1 MAKENA
7 SLVIFLNFIKMKRK
21 ESNVERSNGM
31 LRSIANF
38 LKPLKFNYF
47 ALFTIVLSTFILF
60 GLMVGTVKQETYEL
74 KEFQVAPE
82 VIRSLKTVEDVE
94 KTEQERTRAAN
105 EVLPVYQF
113 SDGIAGNRRAIA
125 DSVFDFFIDEKSAL
139 LEKTSNE
146 NPEVSEKSVVSVRE
160 KLKGLEEEEPSLQLT
175 DAAIADLLAED
186 PNTLKAIKEEVGK
199 EIVAELSKPI
209 RATDVTFS
217 KYDIERQLRVSY
229 QIPDNVE
236 RSVITI
242 ARSMIVETETL
253 NAELTELRREEAR
266 ASVEPIRILQGQVLV
281 REGQVIDSEV
291 YRQLELAGLLTDQ
304 TEIKPMIAIGL
315 FVIMMMAV
323 IYMHFHHWRED
334 AKVKKKSLAIV
345 LVIYFFTVILM
356 KLFTLLQPEFHF
368 EIAFLFPTALA
379 SMLVKILV
387 NDRTATMVS
396 IVIAATAGILLQDG
410 FASVIQIEMV
420 LYILLGSLTSIY
432 LIGNV
437 AKRST
442 ILRASIGVSMINL
455 FFIGFYLLMTQ
466 ATFELNEVLFYVIA
480 AFVSGI
486 LSSALTIGLVPFFEM
501 TFGILS
507 DMRLIELSN
516 PNHPLLKKILTET
529 PGTYHHSVMVANLS
543 DAACEAIGANGLL
556 ARVGSYYHDVGKTM
570 RPRYF
575 IENQHGERN
584 PHDDLPP
591 KRSKDIII
599 AHAEDGAKLLE
610 KHKMPREIVDIARQ
624 HHGTS
629 LLKFFV
635 YKAKEL
641 GEDVNEEDYRYGGP
655 KPRTKEVAVIS
666 IADSVEAA
674 VRSMKEPTTEKIS
687 NLVQAIV
694 ADKLNDGQFDECDL
708 SMKELRKIERT
719 ICESLNGMFHSR
731 IEYPDEKE

>member
-1 MAKENA
+1 
-7 SLVIFLNFIKMKRK
+7 
-21 ESNVERSNGM
+21 M
-31 LRSIANF
+31 LRSIERF

-47 ALFTIVLSTFILF
+47 SLFTIVLSAFIFF
-60 GLMVGTVKQETYEL
+60 GLMIGAVKQETYEL
-74 KEFQVAPE
+74 KEFQIAPE

-94 KTEQERTRAAN
+94 KTEQERSRAEN
-105 EVLPVYQF
+105 EVMPVYQF
-113 SDGIAGNRRAIA
+113 SDSIAGNRRAIV
-125 DSVFDFFIDEKSAL
+125 DSVFDFFIDEKKAL
-139 LEKTSNE
+139 IEKNGDA
-146 NPEVSEKSVVSVRE
+146 NPEINEKSVEKVRE
-160 KLKGLEEEEPSLQLT
+160 KLTGLEKEEPSLQLT
-175 DAAIADLLAED
+175 DAAIADLLKED
-186 PNTLKAIKEEVGK
+186 VNMLEALKEEVG
-199 EIVAELSKPI
+199 EAIVAELSKPI
-209 RATDVTFS
+209 RATDLTFS
-217 KYDIERQLRVSY
+217 KYEIERQLRVSY
-229 QIPDNVE
+229 KIPDHIE
-236 RSVITI
+236 PSIISI
-242 ARSMIVETETL
+242 ARSMLVETETL
-253 NAELTELRREEAR
+253 NPELTELRKEEAR

-291 YRQLELAGLLTDQ
+291 YRQLELVGLLTDQ
-304 TEIKPMIAIGL
+304 TPIKPIIAIGL
-315 FVIMMMAV
+315 FVFAMMAV
-323 IYMHFHHWRED
+323 IYMHFYHWREE
-334 AKVKKKSLAIV
+334 AMKKKQSLSIV
-345 LVIYFFTVILM
+345 LVVYLLTIILM
-356 KLFTLLQPEFHF
+356 KLFTLIQVEFDF
-368 EIAFLFPTALA
+368 VLAFLFPTALA
-379 SMLVKILV
+379 SMLVKLLV
-387 NDRTATMVS
+387 NNRTATMIS
-396 IVIAATAGILLQDG
+396 IVIAATAGIILQDG
-410 FASVIQIEMV
+410 VASVIQMEMV

-442 ILRASIGVSMINL
+442 ILRASIGVSIINL
-455 FFIGFYLLMTQ
+455 VFISFYLLMTQ
-466 ATFELNEVLFYVIA
+466 TTYELNELIFYGVA

-486 LSSALTIGLVPFFEM
+486 LSSALTIGLIPFFET

-516 PNHPLLKKILTET
+516 PNHPLLKKILTEA

-556 ARVGSYYHDVGKTM
+556 ARVGSYYHDVGKTV
-570 RPRYF
+570 RPRFF

-584 PHDDLPP
+584 PHDDLSPA
-591 KRSKDIII
+591 RSKDIII

-655 KPRTKEVAVIS
+655 KPRTKEIAVIS

-687 NLVQAIV
+687 NLVHAIV
-694 ADKLNDGQFDECDL
+694 TDKLNDGQFDECDL
-708 SMKELRKIERT
+708 SMKELRKVERT
-719 ICESLNGMFHSR
+719 LCESLNGMFHSR